1 MVKTNRDNFLDDHGG
16 HMYSWYQ
23 VLIGKTTE
31 SRRKKKKRETAEYS
45 LRDGWIS
52 KPVKLAGISLSFVG
66 GGFTDNIPRAGLIL
80 WFRELCEWQNKNDI
94 RVSDS
99 HFSAEFIFM
108 SSSQTTSIQNWSQI
122 ICRSE
127 TTDTFGVC
135 GCSLLAV
142 FVSEGIKTTVVVL
155 QFFILHF
162 LPTLAFQ
169 IPLLFYLFSWKKQKT

>member
-1 MVKTNRDNFLDDHGG
+1 MTMVVTCTADIKFWLGRQLRVG
-16 HMYSWYQ
+16 
-23 VLIGKTTE
+23 E
-31 SRRKKKKRETAEYS
+31 KKERETAEYS

-94 RVSDS
+94 RVSHS

-135 GCSLLAV
+135 GCSLLNSCCHCFWGNQNHCGCPAILYIA
-142 FVSEGIKTTVVVL
+142 FPTYFNIPNSP
-155 QFFILHF
+155 FILFIF
-162 LPTLAFQ
+162 LKDAENIT
-169 IPLLFYLFSWKKQKT
+169 